1 VTASTALRPR
11 PSRLRQWWVLTARV
25 VGATLRSGE
34 VVIAVAMSAIFTA
47 SFYLPLKQIMSS
59 VVVGSYAQY
68 LMPAIALQT
77 IYFAAM
83 SAALLSASDA
93 VDGVNR
99 RFAAMPIAVTT
110 PLAARMSANVYRCA
124 IGLAM
129 AVVWGYV
136 IGFRFHRDWEY
147 TAAFCILVLL
157 IGVVVSFVGDLV
169 GLVSSNPE
177 STSYVLLLPL
187 LTLGMLS
194 VAFQPAQQFP
204 TWIQPFIRNQP
215 HSQFIYALQA
225 LAGDATGYAVSPSWS
240 VLGPALLW
248 LSGIA
253 AITVPLYAIG
263 LRSRG

>member
-1 VTASTALRPR
+1 VTASTMTRPK
-11 PSRLRQWWVLTARV
+11 PSRSRQWWVLTTRV
-25 VGATLRSGE
+25 VGATLRNGE
-34 VVIAVAMSAIFTA
+34 VAIAVVMSAVFTA
-47 SFYLPLKQIMSS
+47 SFYLPLKQIMST
-59 VVVGSYAQY
+59 VVAGSYAQY

-77 IYFAAM
+77 IYFAGM
-83 SAALLSASDA
+83 SAALLSAGDA

-99 RFAAMPIAVTT
+99 RLAAMPIPVMT

-129 AVVWGYV
+129 AVLWGYV
-136 IGFRFHRDWEY
+136 IGFRFHRGWEY
-147 TAAFCILVLL
+147 TAAFCALVLL

-204 TWIQPFIRNQP
+204 SWIQPFIRDQP

-225 LAGDATGYAVSPSWS
+225 LAGDATGRASSPTWS
-240 VLGPALLW
+240 VTGPALLW
-248 LSGIA
+248 VAGIA
-253 AITVPLYAIG
+253 AITIPLYA
-263 LRSRG
+263 LAVRSRR